1 MVKIKLLNNKKPR
14 VTGLFYIIWVEV
26 LVLRKGETMF
36 AKFKVKYKDSKIIV
50 KERLDKDESIN
61 QREVDVLNSKVIR
74 GLMKPTVEG
83 DRKLSYLAPAGV
95 TLEEYLSSGI
105 SKNDFFLVFAQILEV
120 TKSVDRNSFNINNLV
135 MNLKYVFINKL
146 TKEIH
151 FIYQPI
157 LSQKI
162 SSNLASF
169 LYTVADNTRL
179 DLKEDLKPL
188 NEMMAFIRGLNVVTA
203 VAVENYIL
211 KVYPQIYK
219 QVKRQKPGQ
228 SEALDGSDIY
238 YRRNEWDER
247 KKRTIDDEATSLL
260 VDDEEDEATSLL
272 VDDEDED
279 EATSLLI
286 DDEEDEATSLLVED
300 DDDATSLLDSN
311 KTIQSFP
318 YLIRK
323 SNYDRIDI
331 NKPAFRIG
339 KERSYVDYFI
349 QNNNAVSRIHADII
363 SRNGEFYIKDN
374 NSTNGTFV
382 NGNRVQAETETQI
395 FDGDALTFANE
406 DFKFNI

>member
-1 MVKIKLLNNKKPR
+1 
-14 VTGLFYIIWVEV
+14 
-26 LVLRKGETMF
+26 MF
-36 AKFKVKYKDSKIIV
+36 AKFKVKHKDSKIIV

-83 DRKLSYLAPAGV
+83 DRKISYLAPTGV

-188 NEMMAFIRGLNVVTA
+188 NEMMAFIRGLNIVTA

-228 SEALDGSDIY
+228 SEALDGLDIY

-247 KKRTIDDEATSLL
+247 KKRATDDDATSLL
-260 VDDEEDEATSLL
+260 VDDDATSLLVDDVEDEATSLL
-272 VDDEDED
+272 IDDED

-286 DDEEDEATSLLVED
+286 DDQEDEATSLLVEED
-300 DDDATSLLDSN
+300 DDDATSLLELN
-311 KTIQSFP
+311 KTVQSFS

-363 SRNGEFYIKDN
+363 TRHGEFYIKDN

-382 NGNRVQAETETQI
+382 NGNRVQPETETQI

-406 DFKFNI
+406 DFEFNVE

>member
-1 MVKIKLLNNKKPR
+1 
-14 VTGLFYIIWVEV
+14 
-26 LVLRKGETMF
+26 MF
-36 AKFKVKYKDSKIIV
+36 AKFKVKHKDSKIIV

-61 QREVDVLNSKVIR
+61 QREVDVLNSKIIR

-83 DRKLSYLAPAGV
+83 DRKISYLAPTGV

-105 SKNDFFLVFAQILEV
+105 SKNDFFLIFAQILEV

-135 MNLKYVFINKL
+135 MNLKYVLINKL

-188 NEMMAFIRGLNVVTA
+188 NEMMAFIRGLNIVTA

-228 SEALDGSDIY
+228 SEALDGLDIY

-247 KKRTIDDEATSLL
+247 KNRATDDDATSLL
-260 VDDEEDEATSLL
+260 VDDDATSLL
-272 VDDEDED
+272 VDDVED

-286 DDEEDEATSLLVED
+286 DDEDEATFLLIDDQEDEATSLLVEED
-300 DDDATSLLDSN
+300 DDDVTSLLN
-311 KTIQSFP
+311 LKKTIQSFP

-331 NKPAFRIG
+331 NKPVFRLG
-339 KERSYVDYFI
+339 KEKSYVDYFVMS
-349 QNNNAVSRIHADII
+349 NNAVSRIHADII
-363 SRNGEFYIKDN
+363 TENNQYFIKDN
-374 NSTNGTFV
+374 NSTNHTFV
-382 NGNRVQAETETQI
+382 NGTMIPVNQNVEI
-395 FDGDALTFANE
+395 FDGDALMLANE
-406 DFKFNI
+406 PFEFHIN